1 MWDELKADSL
11 VGEAKLD
18 KVFLQAVEDHMER
31 SSKRFAFSLPVWRPC
46 HADQSVE
53 EELVRESAARRS
65 MRSKLVDW
73 VQRCSVWS
81 HKPPFLRAFC
91 QCCTCACLCWDVAVL
106 DWGSLHN
113 GCADWIAA

>member
-73 VQRCSVWS
+73 VQRCSVVVTQAAVS
-81 HKPPFLRAFC
+81 QGVLPVLHV
-91 QCCTCACLCWDVAVL
+91 CLSVL
-106 DWGSLHN
+106 GRCSSGL
-113 GCADWIAA
+113 GIFA